1 MGIYCYSSGGLKFK
15 IKVSGGGLVSLGTFV
30 GELNHIPSHIL
41 WLFSVL
47 QSLTCRCITV
57 ASAFALH
64 CVYASSEF
72 PSSYDS
78 AR

>member
-47 QSLTCRCITV
+47 PVLD
-57 ASAFALH
+57 L
-64 CVYASSEF
+64 
-72 PSSYDS
+72 
-78 AR
+78 